1 MRFWGHDSAHNMTYE
16 AKAMATGKMQY
27 LTPCGCMLRII
38 REDYM
43 YEVGIGGLLEIS
55 FSFSLV

>member
-1 MRFWGHDSAHNMTYE
+1 MHNMTYE